1 MTRIKICGIKTEEQA
16 LAAAR
21 AGADFIGVVLA
32 ASPRQVTPA
41 AAARIAAALKKHKT
55 AAEVV
60 GVFVNADAGTVN
72 RVAEACR
79 LDRVQLSGNES
90 WEYCREIEKPIIK
103 AMRVNRNNPPGKV
116 GKDIEYGMKLLK
128 KKKVT
133 IMLDTTAGGRYGGT
147 GQTFDW
153 ELAGPIAR
161 RYPVIVAGG
170 LTPANV
176 PEAIK
181 TLSPWGVDVSTGVET
196 KGVKDLSKIKKFIE
210 AARKADAGA

>member
-16 LAAAR
+16 LIAAR
-21 AGADFIGVVLA
+21 AGADFIGVVFA

-41 AAARIAAALKKHKT
+41 TAIGIVTALKKHK
-55 AAEVV
+55 ANAEVV

-72 RVAEACR
+72 RIAETCR
-79 LDRVQLSGNES
+79 LDRVQLSGDES
-90 WEYCREIEKPIIK
+90 WEYCREIDRPIIK
-103 AMRVNRNNPPGKV
+103 AVRVNRSNPPGKV

-128 KKKVT
+128 KKKII
-133 IMLDTTAGGRYGGT
+133 IMLDTTAAGRYGGT

-161 RYPVIVAGG
+161 RFPVIIAGG

-176 PEAIK
+176 PEAIE

-196 KGVKDLSKIKKFIE
+196 KGVKDMGKMKKFIE
-210 AARKADAGA
+210 AVRKADAST